1 MEISK
6 CEWIYDEIITTKVL
20 NPTIIR
26 QRFTSLFSFNI
37 PFFFLLLLYFNC
49 TVYAIKKFPRRY
61 CLILSFSFSSYYLR
75 WSKKII
81 HFYYYLVEK
90 LLLLLSRLVF
100 FLLLLSFS
108 YVTNRFVFSID
119 KFPAKI
125 ARFSPFEAIRF
136 TSSTD
141 IFLLIKIVL
150 LFLFS
155 K

>member
-37 PFFFLLLLYFNC
+37 PFFLFLLLYFNC

-75 WSKKII
+75 WYKKII
-81 HFYYYLVEK
+81 YFYYYLVENC
-90 LLLLLSRLVF
+90 LFSSPPFF
-100 FLLLLSFS
+100 FLC
-108 YVTNRFVFSID
+108 YESIRILD